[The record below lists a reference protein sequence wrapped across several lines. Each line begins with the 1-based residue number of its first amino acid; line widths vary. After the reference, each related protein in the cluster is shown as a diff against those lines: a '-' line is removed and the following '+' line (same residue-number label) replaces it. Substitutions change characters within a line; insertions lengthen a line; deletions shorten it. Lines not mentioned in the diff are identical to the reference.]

1 MAQLFA
7 RRARDGIIQRLPDPS
22 DRHCSLVKLSEKA
35 KRRLPAG
42 RAILRQS
49 NADMTKVVQLLDLLG
64 RVLENV
70 EQIES

>member
-1 MAQLFA
+1 ME
-7 RRARDGIIQRLPDPS
+7 RDGLIQRSPDPS
-22 DRHCSLVKLSEKA
+22 DRRRSLVMLSEKA